1 MNLAYDRH
9 QQLEQ
14 TLVGLGFSK
23 MPTES
28 ENITRVQVQAA
39 NDIGGIRTRMLLD
52 ASSEIEKY
60 HFGPL
65 QMSLCLLLA
74 MFEEY
79 ARLTKINAVFSDDK
93 LDAFQ
98 QRNHQILRSLK
109 DLRNSIL
116 HERYDNVD
124 VQKQFVSSHA
134 VDLVGFAIKGE
145 QIFQRY
151 LNLLQDR
158 LLGDD

>member
-9 QQLEQ
+9 EQLEQ

-28 ENITRVQVQAA
+28 EDITRVQVQAA
-39 NDIGGIRTRMLLD
+39 KDIGGIRTRMLLD

-74 MFEEY
+74 IFEEY

-98 QRNHQILRSLK
+98 QRNHQILQSLK
-109 DLRNSIL
+109 ELRNSIL
-116 HERYDNVD
+116 HERYDNID
-124 VQKQFVSSHA
+124 AQKQLVSSYA
-134 VDLVGFAIKGE
+134 NGLVEFAIKAE
-145 QIFQRY
+145 QKFQSY
-151 LNLLQDR
+151 LNLLKNR